1 MLAAL
6 PAVVLSNPSGL
17 RAAEQSQPSLP
28 QPSAPQAEASATAAG
43 PQSAGSVGTGR
54 LNTGSLSAGSLPE
67 GTEIPLELELSANTL
82 QYDDATGR
90 VIAEGNVQA
99 MLAGGRLLAD
109 RLEYESRTRTVFVSG
124 SVRLQRG
131 LQYMQ
136 ASQLRYSLLEGSGE
150 ADDVYGVLD
159 LDGSE
164 TDFSLEKAPL
174 VPLTPARPL
183 TCTPILPP
191 IPNWHPYDW
200 AVTAWGG
207 QMIDANFGDT
217 FFFNGRWRPEYLA
230 GVGINKRLVD
240 GGPFAFDLDLNLMG
254 HAAATQQG
262 GPYNQTV
269 PNANVPSQA
278 FGEGTLGVGLR
289 IWMQPWLSLFLVEGV
304 SFNTEVSNYERTYRE
319 RFNQF
324 LNYLAFEV
332 EALVNPRWSVVGRIH
347 HRSGAYGVYSGVREG
362 SNGYLI
368 GLRYRFG
375 DSRNAGRPR
384 PTMPPAQGCPDAP
397 PLEPG
402 TANSMTTALDRAASG
417 QAPQKPTPTQTHGIA
432 QQATQPTGGVWQVA
446 RAQERARS
454 EAISQI
460 QQRISG
466 VQLQQRLR
474 LERRVGF
481 NDRKT
486 VPDTA
491 NTYGGIRPEQLRD
504 LNTTS
509 NMKLVDGGISR
520 WRFQA
525 RHIKLSPTGWTAS
538 RMAMTNDPYTP
549 AQSWLEAVGVQ
560 VTVVGKDETL
570 ITARTTRILL
580 EDRLPIP
587 GRQRQRLRKNN
598 VDTPVVIG
606 FDERDRNGVF
616 VGYNAKP
623 ITVAKTGTLL
633 LQPQIMLQRTID
645 GSTNSYPLPG
655 SPPGSGGVPQPVQ
668 SGDQFGLL
676 ARWIDNRWGFSSTA
690 NLDLSTLS
698 SQNLTNGTRS
708 WGEIARAVKLPLLGD
723 STARLFGAYR
733 FRLWNG
739 SLGEQDVYAAYGFSL
754 EDQGQLPRWGDSS
767 HNFYWR
773 VGFGNYKACT
783 ANCPSNNSSGTE
795 VIPNLG
801 EFWRGGG
808 IAALSSSFPLW
819 RGQPAPLTA
828 DQALLNS
835 PVPIVPGLRL
845 DTNVT
850 GTLAYY
856 NSGQYQN
863 TLSFSAGPILTLGH
877 FTRPFLDYTQ
887 FAVTGGVTLRQGLSP
902 LSFDRAV
909 DLGTLNFG
917 LTQQIAG
924 PMLVSL
930 GYGFN
935 VDPASGYYGATTG
948 SYVELRWQRRSYD
961 IGVYYSPYEQLGGIR
976 IRLNDFNFK
985 GTGVPFVPYHPSQ
998 AGLRQPF

>member
-6 PAVVLSNPSGL
+6 PAAVVGVELPLS
-17 RAAEQSQPSLP
+17 AAKQSQAS
-28 QPSAPQAEASATAAG
+28 SPQAEDPAA
-43 PQSAGSVGTGR
+43 PAPEQQRPVSTV
-54 LNTGSLSAGSLPE
+54 AGSLPE
-67 GTEIPLELELSANTL
+67 GTDVPLELELSANKL
-82 QYDDATGR
+82 HYDDATGR

-109 RLEYESRTRTVFVSG
+109 RLEYETRSRTVFVTG
-124 SVRLQRG
+124 GVRLQRG

-150 ADDVYGVLD
+150 ADDVYGILD

-164 TDFSLEKAPL
+164 TDFDLEKAPM

-200 AVTAWGG
+200 AMTAWGG
-207 QMIDANFGDT
+207 QMIDANFGDS

-230 GVGINKRLVD
+230 GVGLNKRLVD
-240 GGPFAFDLDLNLMG
+240 GGPFSLELDFNLLG
-254 HAAATQQG
+254 HTAATQQG
-262 GPYNQTV
+262 GPYNQSV
-269 PNANVPSQA
+269 PNADVPSQS

-304 SFNTEVSNYERTYRE
+304 SFNTDVSNYERTFRE
-319 RFNQF
+319 RFSQF

-332 EALVNPRWSVVGRIH
+332 EALVTPRWSVVGRLH

-362 SNGYLI
+362 SNGYLV

-384 PTMPPAQGCPDAP
+384 PTMPPAQGCPEAP

-402 TANSMTTALDRAASG
+402 TANSLTTALDRAARG
-417 QAPQKPTPTQTHGIA
+417 QVTPTPRPATAGAA
-432 QQATQPTGGVWQVA
+432 QIDGAGQIDGATQPAAKPTGGVWQVA
-446 RAQERARS
+446 RSEERARS
-454 EAISQI
+454 EAISRI
-460 QQRISG
+460 QQRVSG

-474 LERRVGF
+474 LERRAGF
-481 NDRKT
+481 NDRET
-486 VPDTA
+486 IPDTA

-525 RHIKLSPTGWTAS
+525 RHIKLSATGWTAS
-538 RMAMTNDPYTP
+538 RMGMTNDPYTP

-570 ITARTTRILL
+570 LTARSTRILL

-598 VDTPVVIG
+598 VDSPLVLG

-616 VGYNAKP
+616 VGYNVKP

-633 LQPQIMLQRTID
+633 LQPQVMLQRTID

-708 WGEIARAVKLPLLGD
+708 WGEIGRAVNLPLLGE

-733 FRLWNG
+733 YRLWNG

-754 EDQGQLPRWGDSS
+754 EDQGQLPRWGGSS

-773 VGFGNYKACT
+773 LGFGNYKACT

-819 RGQPAPLTA
+819 RGQAAPLTA
-828 DQALLNS
+828 SQALLNS

-845 DTNVT
+845 DTNLT

-856 NSGQYQN
+856 NDGQYQN
-863 TLSFSAGPILTLGH
+863 TLSFSAGPILTLGQ
-877 FTRPFLDYTQ
+877 FTKPFLDYTQ

-935 VDPASGYYGATTG
+935 VDPASGFYGATTG

-998 AGLRQPF
+998 AGLRKPF